1 MNTHDD
7 KLRLAVL
14 DRWQHGFPLVREPFA
29 VIAATLGCSTDAVLA
44 AYAQAR
50 RTGSLSRIGG
60 VFGAGAGGS
69 ALLCAMAVPPARLEA
84 VAAIVSAHPGV
95 NHNYQREHGFNLWF
109 VLTGRDAAGV
119 EQALQEL
126 EQACGLP
133 ALRLAMQRAY
143 RIDLGFALGDRVAPA
158 SSTSRRQHCQ
168 APVAPEDRPLAALVE
183 EGLPL
188 VDRPFDRWAR
198 ALGTTP
204 QAVLDR
210 LHAWLDNGT
219 LKRFGVIVRH
229 HELGYAANAMTV
241 FDVPDGQA
249 DACGEALAKVPG
261 VTLAYR
267 RRRAEGWP
275 YNLYC
280 MVHGRDR
287 EAVAAVI
294 ASARQR
300 ARLGACGHAVL
311 FSCRR
316 FKQTGGRY
324 FADALPAIDH
334 PVGHAAVR

>member
-1 MNTHDD
+1 MNTIDD
-7 KLRLAVL
+7 PLRLAVL

-29 VIAATLGCSTDAVLA
+29 AIASDLGCSAAEVLA
-44 AYAQAR
+44 AYARAHR
-50 RTGSLSRIGG
+50 SGSLSRIGG

-69 ALLCAMAVPPARLEA
+69 ALLCAMAVPTARLDA

-95 NHNYQREHGFNLWF
+95 NHNYQREHGLNLWF
-109 VLTGRDAAGV
+109 VLTGRDAADV
-119 EQALQEL
+119 EAALQSL

-133 ALRLAMQRAY
+133 ALRLAMQKAY

-158 SSTSRRQHCQ
+158 ASTSRRQHCQ
-168 APVAPEDRPLAALVE
+168 APIAPEDRPLAALVE

-188 VDRPFDRWAR
+188 IERPFDRWAQ
-198 ALGTTP
+198 ALGTTH
-204 QAVLDR
+204 QAVITHLQS
-210 LHAWLDNGT
+210 WLANGT

-241 FDVPDGQA
+241 FDVPDAQA

-300 ARLGACGHAVL
+300 ARLDAFGHAVL

-324 FADALPAIDH
+324 FADALPARHSLD
-334 PVGHAAVR
+334 GHAALA

>member
-1 MNTHDD
+1 MNTPDD
-7 KLRLAVL
+7 TLRLAVL
-14 DRWQHGFPLVREPFA
+14 DRWQHGFPLVREPFSA
-29 VIAATLGCSTDAVLA
+29 IASELGCSADEVLA
-44 AYAQAR
+44 AYAQASL
-50 RTGSLSRIGG
+50 TGSLSRIGG

-69 ALLCAMAVPPARLEA
+69 ALLCAMAVPQERLEA

-119 EQALQEL
+119 EQALQDL
-126 EQACGLP
+126 ENACGLP
-133 ALRLAMQRAY
+133 ALRLAMQKAY

-158 SSTSRRQHCQ
+158 PSTSKRQHCR
-168 APVAPEDRPLAALVE
+168 APIAPGHRPLAALVE

-188 VDRPFDRWAR
+188 VERPFDHWAQ
-198 ALGTTP
+198 ALGTTH
-204 QAVLDR
+204 QAVLGR
-210 LHAWLDNGT
+210 LQAWLDDGT

-241 FDVPDGQA
+241 FDVPDAEA

-300 ARLGACGHAVL
+300 ARLGGCGHAVL

-324 FADALPAIDH
+324 FADALPAQHH
-334 PVGHAAVR
+334 PLDHAAVA

>member
-1 MNTHDD
+1 MNGRGD
-7 KLRLAVL
+7 KLQLAVL

-29 VIAATLGCSTDAVLA
+29 AIASELHCNAETVLA
-44 AYAQAR
+44 AYASAHR
-50 RTGSLSRIGG
+50 DGSLSRIGG

-84 VAAIVSAHPGV
+84 VATIVSAHPGV

-109 VLTGRDAAGV
+109 VLTGRDAADV
-119 EQALQEL
+119 EQALQKL
-126 EQACGLP
+126 EQACDLP
-133 ALRLAMQRAY
+133 ALRLAMQKAY

-158 SSTSRRQHCQ
+158 ASTLRRQHCQ
-168 APVAPEDRPLAALVE
+168 APVAAEDRPLAALVE

-188 VDRPFDRWAR
+188 VEQPFDRWAT
-198 ALGTTP
+198 AIGTTP

-210 LHAWLDNGT
+210 LQSWLDSGT
-219 LKRFGVIVRH
+219 LKRFVVIVRH

-241 FDVPDGQA
+241 FDVPDA
-249 DACGEALAKVPG
+249 EVDVCGEALAKVPG

-294 ASARQR
+294 ASARR
-300 ARLGACGHAVL
+300 RERLGACGHAVL

-324 FADALPAIDH
+324 FADALPAIH
-334 PVGHAAVR
+334 HAVVA